1 LERSENPDLSGNHEG
16 LGLFKNY
23 LSVTYIVS
31 SRQQAF
37 FMKVEVKLF
46 APLQAGR
53 FEKARVNLDK
63 DSSIADLLE
72 KLDILPSDVGIL
84 AVNEQDATFDQALH
98 EGDAVTIIP
107 AIGGG

>member
-1 LERSENPDLSGNHEG
+1 MAKCYNAVDGDFLRRHH
-16 LGLFKNY
+16 

-31 SRQQAF
+31 SCQQAF
-37 FMKVEVKLF
+37 FMEVEIKLF

-53 FEKARVNLDK
+53 FEKARVNLGQ
-63 DSSIADLLE
+63 DSSITDLLE
-72 KLDILPSDVGIL
+72 KLYILPSDVGIL
-84 AVNEQDATFDQALH
+84 VVNGQDATFDQALH